1 MPSTLNPSEVDALME
16 AIQTG
21 DVPVAEGGTPPP
33 QQKQNVEAV
42 EYDLTSQDRI
52 IRGQLPTL
60 DSMND
65 SVASTFASSITGR
78 MRTQVRVASN
88 PSSLLKFVD
97 FNALLAPTATV
108 VVFTLGPAYGAAVCV
123 LETGLAE
130 AILAGALGDKQA
142 RGESP
147 DVNGKR
153 ELTQIERL
161 VLKRILALFTKAMED
176 TWAPLLPITPEVMR
190 FENDPRLAVIA
201 PPNEVAIL
209 SSFELSGSIEGTMQL
224 GIPYSTVEPVKK
236 QLSQPPRAA
245 TSSDARFNLA
255 MKRELNE
262 VPIEAVAELGQAEIS
277 LQKLLKLKAGDVLK
291 LNTDERSELP
301 LTVEGRTK
309 FYGTPKVI
317 NSSMGIEITQ
327 GLRPPFGENGTDLAK

>member
-21 DVPVAEGGTPPP
+21 DVPVEADQAPE
-33 QQKQNVEAV
+33 KQVEAV
-42 EYDLTSQDRI
+42 DYDLTSQDRI

-65 SVASTFASSITGR
+65 SVASSFASSITGR
-78 MRTQVRVASN
+78 MRTQVRVTSN

-108 VVFTLGPAYGAAVCV
+108 VVFTLGPAHGAAVCV

-161 VLKRILALFTKAMED
+161 VLKRILSLFTRAMEE
-176 TWAPLLPITPEVMR
+176 TWQPLLPIKPDVLR

-209 SSFELSGSIEGTMQL
+209 SSFELSGAIEGTMQL

-245 TSSDARFNLA
+245 TSSDARFNKA

-262 VPIEAVAELGQAEIS
+262 VPIEAVAELGQTEIS
-277 LQKLLKLKAGDVLK
+277 LHQLLKLKEGDVLK

-301 LTVEGRTK
+301 LTIEGRPK
-309 FYGTPKVI
+309 FYGIPKVI

-327 GLRPPFGENGTDLAK
+327 GLKAPFGQNGTDLARKE

>member
-1 MPSTLNPSEVDALME
+1 MPSTLNPSEVDALMD
-16 AIQTG
+16 AIQQG
-21 DVPVAEGGTPPP
+21 DVPVGTAAPAAPA
-33 QQKQNVEAV
+33 VEAV

-65 SVASTFASSITGR
+65 TIASTFASSLTGR
-78 MRTQVRVASN
+78 MRTQVRVNSN

-161 VLKRILALFTKAMED
+161 VLKRILGLFTNAMRS
-176 TWAPLLPITPEVMR
+176 TWGPLLPISPEVMR
-190 FENDPRLAVIA
+190 FESDPRLAVIA

-209 SSFELSGSIEGTMQL
+209 SSFELAGAIEGTMQL
-224 GIPYSTVEPVKK
+224 GIPYSTVESVKK

-245 TSSDARFNLA
+245 MSSDKRFTRAL
-255 MKRELNE
+255 KRELNE
-262 VPIEAVAELGQAEIS
+262 VPIETIAQLGESEIS
-277 LQKLLKLKAGDVLK
+277 LQKLLQLKVGDILK
-291 LNTDERSELP
+291 LDSDERTELP
-301 LTVEGRTK
+301 LQIEGRSK
-309 FYGTPKVI
+309 LYGMPKVI
-317 NSSMGIEITQ
+317 NSSMGMQITQ
-327 GLRPPFGENGTDLAK
+327 GLTAPFGDDGTDLA